1 MEVYC
6 GKDILC
12 LHHRTLCLWNG
23 TFFFFITFLTITI
36 IFPTSF
42 LLLFI
47 RFFFFITFFFT
58 FLTITILF
66 HLIQWGGPRAPG
78 RHRVRA
84 DGDHA
89 AGDGRAA
96 PRAHGSPPWPPDPVH
111 AAPPSVLSPAPR
123 PSGAYRPSGAPH
135 GRGHAA
141 AGLPPP
147 RPAPARAAPRPR
159 LQGEASPGSP
169 PSSLLFPASLVPL
182 PAPPHTVRRRHSRP
196 RRARPV
202 AASGCLLLV
211 RGASRARLAVLHR
224 PRQPSAS
231 AFASYAPSTRG
242 RRARH
247 RAPTRPAVGSPFR
260 ATPAPPLYHRR
271 LPHLT
276 AHLTRPSSPPLGA
289 RAAEAGSRRRLRA
302 RAAAAPVQVA
312 APPLLSTTGNEV
324 KGERTPADGNTS
336 PDPVGF
342 RTGHHAAGAAPPSS
356 LPARGSPPAE
366 GLLEGSSKQWVGCLV
381 IPLRH
386 VSDICIPQHS
396 FAFVVMHI
404 DLASELSTQE
414 LLMIKKPDNK
424 LNPKQEDDVS
434 LSWPSLCIDYDQG

>member
-1 MEVYC
+1 MPLASQKPYTQLYV
-6 GKDILC
+6 GPAPPAATVSGPMATTRPATAGQRRAPTDRRRG
-12 LHHRTLCLWNG
+12 HRTRS
-23 TFFFFITFLTITI
+23 T
-36 IFPTSF
+36 
-42 LLLFI
+42 
-47 RFFFFITFFFT
+47 
-58 FLTITILF
+58 
-66 HLIQWGGPRAPG
+66 PRPL
-78 RHRVRA
+78 R
-84 DGDHA
+84 
-89 AGDGRAA
+89 
-96 PRAHGSPPWPPDPVH
+96 P
-111 AAPPSVLSPAPR
+111 LSPAPR

-141 AGLPPP
+141 AGLAAAPCSCPRCPASPASRGSKPRLPSLLHSFSPPHSCLSPPRRTRCGDAIAARGELARRRLGLPPP
-147 RPAPARAAPRPR
+147 R
-159 LQGEASPGSP
+159 
-169 PSSLLFPASLVPL
+169 
-182 PAPPHTVRRRHSRP
+182 
-196 RRARPV
+196 
-202 AASGCLLLV
+202 
-211 RGASRARLAVLHR
+211 ASRARLAVLHR

-231 AFASYAPSTRG
+231 AFASYAPSTRAA
-242 RRARH
+242 ARH

-312 APPLLSTTGNEV
+312 APPLLSATGDEAWG
-324 KGERTPADGNTS
+324 KRTPADGNTS

-342 RTGHHAAGAAPPSS
+342 KTGHHAAGAAPPSS

-386 VSDICIPQHS
+386 VSAYAFPSRS

-414 LLMIKKPDNK
+414 LPMIKKPDNK

-434 LSWPSLCIDYDQG
+434 PSAYQIMIKDDYGGLEVILDVYFPLHVTSL